1 MQAENA
7 NFGGISVS
15 TAQIRQV
22 LESSEGRQLIAMLQK
37 NGGQTLQSAL
47 TAAKRG
53 DTERAKQAMTALLEE
68 EEAAAL
74 LRRMEHG

>member
-15 TAQIRQV
+15 AAQIRQV

-47 TAAKRG
+47 AAAKRG
-53 DTERAKQAMTALLEE
+53 DSDGAKQAMTALLEE